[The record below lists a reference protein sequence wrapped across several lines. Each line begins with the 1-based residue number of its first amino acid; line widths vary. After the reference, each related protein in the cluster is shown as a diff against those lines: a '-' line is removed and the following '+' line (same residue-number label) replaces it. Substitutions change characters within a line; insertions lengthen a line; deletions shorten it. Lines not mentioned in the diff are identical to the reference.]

1 MLSWLVL
8 IDRGFNPSYLLER
21 DKTHYHV
28 FRELF
33 LYILVSNDSR
43 VGTPVPIPNTEV
55 KHSNADDSVCENRK
69 LLTIFFVYKRL
80 FLNDES
86 FLLTDFFWYIN
97 VRI

>member
-1 MLSWLVL
+1 MNTISM
-8 IDRGFNPSYLLER
+8 FSENYFSN
-21 DKTHYHV
+21 
-28 FRELF
+28 
-33 LYILVSNDSR
+33 ILVSNDSR

-86 FLLTDFFWYIN
+86 FFVMIYI
-97 VRI
+97 V